1 MIEKLKD
8 WALNLPLVI
17 STIKLSKRL
26 VLPGFDGLPIFYV
39 GIFFWNG
46 IQKGL
51 LATKASSLAFKF
63 FMAIFPTIIFIV
75 TLIPLI
81 PINNFQLELLA
92 ILNDLLP
99 TSAYNF
105 AEETLIEI
113 IVQPNQGLLSFGFV
127 FAIYLATNGLD
138 GLLTAFKDS
147 YNTTFTRS
155 AVQQKM
161 LSVALLF
168 ILTILIVI
176 AIAAIVSSEVIIYY
190 FLEETDTIG
199 AILLI
204 LGKWLIIMLLCFFA
218 ISFMY
223 YLGGNR
229 SMKWRFFSAGSTLAT
244 FLVIIVSVGFA
255 FYVDNF
261 ANYNKIYGS
270 IGTLI
275 VVMLWIYF
283 NSLVL
288 LIGFELNASIQQ
300 AGSIHK
306 VKETFE
312 DKRVASVN

>member
-1 MIEKLKD
+1 MIEKIKN
-8 WALNLPLVI
+8 WALNLPLVS
-17 STIKLSKRL
+17 STIALSKRL
-26 VLPGFDGLPIFYV
+26 VLPGFDGLPIYYV

-63 FMAIFPTIIFIV
+63 FMAIFPTIIFLV

-99 TSAYNF
+99 TTAYNF

-113 IVQPNQGLLSFGFV
+113 IIQPNQGLLSFGFI

-147 YNTTFTRS
+147 YNTTFKRS
-155 AVQQKM
+155 AIKQKL
-161 LSVALLF
+161 LSVLLLF
-168 ILTILIVI
+168 IITLLLII
-176 AIAAIVSSEVIIYY
+176 AIAAIVSSEVILYY
-190 FLEETDTIG
+190 FLDEKQVFATY
-199 AILLI
+199 LLMA
-204 LGKWLIIMLLCFFA
+204 GKWIIIAALCFFA

-223 YLGGNR
+223 YIGGNR
-229 SMKWRFFSAGSTLAT
+229 DMKWRFFSAGSTLAT
-244 FLVIIVSVGFA
+244 VLVLIVSLGFA

-275 VVMLWIYF
+275 VIMLWIYF

-300 AGSIHK
+300 AGSIRK
-306 VKETFE
+306 VKDSFE
-312 DKRVASVN
+312 ENSPLTTN

>member
-1 MIEKLKD
+1 MFEKLKEKI
-8 WALNLPLVI
+8 LNLPII
-17 STIKLSKRL
+17 SDGIALSKKL
-26 VLPGFDGLPIFYV
+26 VLPGFDGLPIYYV
-39 GIFFWNG
+39 GVFFIQG
-46 IQKGL
+46 VQKGL
-51 LATKASSLAFKF
+51 LTTKASSLAFKF
-63 FMAIFPTIIFIV
+63 FLALFPTIIFLV

-99 TSAYNF
+99 TEAYNF
-105 AEETLIEI
+105 AETTLIQI
-113 IVQPNQGLLSFGFV
+113 IIQPNQGLLSFGFL

-138 GLLTAFKDS
+138 GLLSAFKDS
-147 YNTTFTRS
+147 YNTQFKRS
-155 AVQQKM
+155 ALKQKM
-161 LSVALLF
+161 LSISLLF
-168 ILTILIVI
+168 IITLLLII
-176 AIAAIVSSEVIIYY
+176 AIAAIVTSEVVIYY
-190 FLEETDTIG
+190 FLDEGDTIS
-199 AILLI
+199 ALFLVI
-204 LGKWLIIMLLCFFA
+204 GKWIIIALLCFFA

-229 SMKWRFFSAGSTLAT
+229 KEKWRFISAGSSLAT
-244 FLVIIVSVGFA
+244 FLVLIVSLGFA

-300 AGSIHK
+300 AGSIRK
-306 VKETFE
+306 VKQSFDSEE
-312 DKRVASVN
+312 IENKI